1 MRKIV
6 MMLLMLAMVLF
17 LTGCRQEPAAT
28 GEKNPPAATQG
39 MDMERS
45 LATIREQAAALRA
58 SLEKDSLT
66 QTELNQKSGELAALW
81 DGALAHLLE
90 EAGKTLSETE
100 REQLAAE
107 QNAWMESKR
116 QAMDAAG
123 KEFEGGSMYTLIVNL
138 EAAALTEA
146 RVTELAEKLNAVK

>member
-1 MRKIV
+1 
-6 MMLLMLAMVLF
+6 MMLLMLSMVLF
-17 LTGCRQEPAAT
+17 LTGCRQDPAAT

-39 MDMERS
+39 MDRDHY
-45 LATIREQAAALRA
+45 LANVKEQSAALKA

-81 DGALAHLLE
+81 DGALAYLLE
-90 EAGKTLSETE
+90 EAEKALSETE
-100 REQLAAE
+100 RAQLAAD
-107 QNAWMESKR
+107 QKAWLESKQ

-123 KEFEGGSMYTLIVNL
+123 KEFEGGSMYMLTVNL

-146 RVTELAEKLNAVK
+146 RVTELAEQLKTAK

>member
-6 MMLLMLAMVLF
+6 MMLLMLSMALF
-17 LTGCRQEPAAT
+17 LTGCRQAPVVT

-39 MDMERS
+39 MDMDRY
-45 LATIREQAAALRA
+45 LANVQEQSAALKA

-66 QTELNQKSGELAALW
+66 QTELNQKSGELADLW
-81 DGALAHLLE
+81 DGALAYLLE
-90 EAGKTLSETE
+90 EAEKALSEAE
-100 REQLAAE
+100 RAQLAAD
-107 QNAWMESKR
+107 QKAWMESKQ

-123 KEFEGGSMYTLIVNL
+123 KEFEGGSMYTLTVNL

-146 RVTELAEKLNAVK
+146 RVTELAEQLKTAK